1 MDMSFRVG
9 VHGISNGEAKKEC
22 RIMRKFKVTISSQA
36 YSTYIVEAEDENE
49 AGDLALSG
57 EVDYE
62 TNEDAYYE
70 VDGVEEIH
78 VPVDQETTEITAP
91 FSGILPSTEV
101 KEN

>member
-1 MDMSFRVG
+1 
-9 VHGISNGEAKKEC
+9 
-22 RIMRKFKVTISSQA
+22 MRKFKVTIGSRG
-36 YSTYIVEAEDENE
+36 YSTYIVEAESEGE
-49 AGDLALSG
+49 AAMFALSG

-62 TNEDAYYE
+62 THEEYDYE
-70 VDGVEEIH
+70 VDGVEEID